1 MVMELH
7 KMRAMVKALMSIGA
21 TAVFVGVAIMLHGE
35 LNFGDAVL
43 IAGIVLFISGV
54 VLLARMPT
62 GDSDAG

>member
-1 MVMELH
+1 MVMDLN
-7 KMRAMVKALMSIGA
+7 KMRAMVKVLMSSGA